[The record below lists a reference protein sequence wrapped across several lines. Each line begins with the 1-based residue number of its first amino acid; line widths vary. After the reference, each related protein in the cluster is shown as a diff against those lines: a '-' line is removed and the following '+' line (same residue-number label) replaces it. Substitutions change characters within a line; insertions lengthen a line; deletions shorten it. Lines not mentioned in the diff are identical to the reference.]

1 VTTASFITKKTNK
14 ANEIGLTFYKLSFD
28 EINMLEGSCNNMH
41 ITYILIQNSTLK
53 CILFPQQS
61 YSTFELSIYVVD
73 CFNKRYDVKDGSN
86 TLTIVTSQSRIL
98 KLYEIRINDNLLWPS
113 LIWFN
118 LSLQILR

>member
-1 VTTASFITKKTNK
+1 
-14 ANEIGLTFYKLSFD
+14 
-28 EINMLEGSCNNMH
+28 MLEGSCNNMH